1 MTDIIK
7 FSPNEYRN
15 LLPILIPSSLF
26 IIYLNW
32 KIHEVLGF
40 ELFTPDKFNIFTGIL
55 LIIASIYLGIVFNVI
70 SLLLLKLIF
79 TEISFEENPSFL
91 FYRTSSGAFWG
102 ILITEIGGFLNSSFG
117 KEIAYIS
124 VKSYTITI
132 SSLLMLILMLILAK
146 QHGEKS

>member
-7 FSPNEYRN
+7 FSPNEFKN

-40 ELFTPDKFNIFTGIL
+40 ELFTLDEFNIFTGIL
-55 LIIASIYLGIVFNVI
+55 LIISSLYLGIVFNVI
-70 SLLLLKLIF
+70 SLLLLRLIF
-79 TEISFEENPSFL
+79 TKISFDENPSFL

-102 ILITEIGGFLNSSFG
+102 ILITEIGGFLSSFQ
-117 KEIAYIS
+117 KEIAYIF
-124 VKSYTITI
+124 VKSYIITI